1 MNALTDEQRHTL
13 AILHGEDIG
22 RPVNHR
28 DVYLED
34 GGDIYAGSNYL
45 GWFDRAT
52 EEAVYD
58 RYTPW
63 KYVLPDGTHYT
74 A

>member
-1 MNALTDEQRHTL
+1 MNALTDEQRVTL
-13 AILHGEDIG
+13 AHLHGEDIE
-22 RPVNHR
+22 RIVNAR

-45 GWFDRAT
+45 GWFDKRT
-52 EEAVYD
+52 GEAVYD

-63 KYVLPDGTHYT
+63 RYVKPNGGHYT